1 MVAAYNFFKL
11 RKEWLEKALKIIQFS
26 AFSSGGDFKEKSKK
40 KLISIK
46 SILITYNVLSSL
58 V

>member
-1 MVAAYNFFKL
+1 MVAAYNFFEL

-40 KLISIK
+40 KINFNKKHLDNMSC
-46 SILITYNVLSSL
+46 SSL

>member
-46 SILITYNVLSSL
+46 SILITCHV
-58 V
+58 VA

>member
-11 RKEWLEKALKIIQFS
+11 RKEWLGKALKIIEFP
-26 AFSSGGDFKEKSKK
+26 AKTIGGDFKEKSHFNFNEKQ
-40 KLISIK
+40 LDNLSC
-46 SILITYNVLSSL
+46 SSL